1 MLNRRAVVAG
11 WGCLSAVPS
20 AACARPS
27 EEPASPALFGA
38 RAGRLSRAEAIRNV
52 AALKAAFESGRL
64 IDGGGATYEIH
75 GELRITA
82 PPRLR
87 RLTLRQTSVDPKL
100 EKTVVLDGLSAG
112 QIVIEDFVI
121 DLADLQQDGGM
132 GQCSALQISNCASAV
147 LTRVTVR
154 NAGAITGIKIIAT
167 PGAVLRDI
175 VIQDFKPRFLRE
187 PENDV
192 CQGVEFQLCRGFS
205 ISNARVSGL
214 VAQWPGRPAL
224 SRQYSRG
231 VVCGSST
238 GGRIAKSSIGPGVEQ
253 GVDISGRGNRRIS
266 VIGNRI
272 LDAGTWGVKCANWFN
287 DIIIADNQIIRPG
300 CAGITCSAP
309 GDANGDLPGDVQI
322 TGNEIVNPGASGLWR
337 ASEPAGIILYARQEA
352 GTAAPYG
359 VVARRN
365 RIIDDQSAPTM
376 TRAFDSIMVGPSGA
390 GPTRAWLTSRADR
403 PNIEFDNLASGFTIE
418 RSRGWQ
424 SG

>member
-1 MLNRRAVVAG
+1 MIHRRTVLG
-11 WGCLSAVPS
+11 GLGLLSAVPT
-20 AACARPS
+20 AACARS
-27 EEPASPALFGA
+27 SGEALAPEVFGA
-38 RAGRLSRAEAIRNV
+38 QAGRVSRAEAIRNV
-52 AALKAAFESGRL
+52 AALKTAFESGRV
-64 IDGGGATYEIH
+64 IDGNGATYEIH

-82 PPRLR
+82 PPCLR
-87 RLTLRQTSVDPKL
+87 RLTLLQTSVDPKL

-112 QIVIEDFVI
+112 RIEIEDLVI
-121 DLADLQQDGGM
+121 DLANLQQDAGM

-154 NAGAITGIKIIAT
+154 NAGAITGIKVIAT

-214 VAQWPGRPAL
+214 VAQWPGQPAL

-238 GGRIAKSSIGPGVEQ
+238 DGRIAKSSIGPGVEQ
-253 GVDISGRGNRRIS
+253 GVDVSGRGNRRIS
-266 VIGNRI
+266 VVGNRI

-287 DIIIADNQIIRPG
+287 DIIVADNQIIRPG

-322 TGNEIVNPGASGLWR
+322 IGNEIVNPGASGLWR
-337 ASEPAGIILYARQEA
+337 ASEPAGIILYARQETGA
-352 GTAAPYG
+352 TAPYG
-359 VVARRN
+359 VVARQN

-376 TRAFDSIMVGPSGA
+376 TRAFDSVMIGTSGT
-390 GPTRAWLTSRADR
+390 GTLRAWQTSRADR
-403 PNIEFDNLASGFTIE
+403 PNIEFDNLASGFTVE
-418 RSRGWQ
+418 RSRGWR